1 MTCRRH
7 DTANSL
13 GLEWEIV
20 TASVE
25 KYGFPTR
32 EIVQL
37 QISIAYRNEAISL
50 LLNGN
55 EPGTDEM
62 WAEML
67 KIDGR
72 AV

>member
-1 MTCRRH
+1 M
-7 DTANSL
+7 
-13 GLEWEIV
+13 